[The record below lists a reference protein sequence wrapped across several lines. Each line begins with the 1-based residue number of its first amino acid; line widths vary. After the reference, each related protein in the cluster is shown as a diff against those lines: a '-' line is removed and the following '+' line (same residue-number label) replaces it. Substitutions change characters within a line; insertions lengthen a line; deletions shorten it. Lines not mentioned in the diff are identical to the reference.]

1 MGILEFRGAQFDKHS
16 TSTTM
21 KANLPNPIT
30 IKIKERKEIFR
41 SFEIV
46 LSVEFLHSNNGL
58 EDIYVYKT
66 E

>member
-1 MGILEFRGAQFDKHS
+1 
-16 TSTTM
+16 M